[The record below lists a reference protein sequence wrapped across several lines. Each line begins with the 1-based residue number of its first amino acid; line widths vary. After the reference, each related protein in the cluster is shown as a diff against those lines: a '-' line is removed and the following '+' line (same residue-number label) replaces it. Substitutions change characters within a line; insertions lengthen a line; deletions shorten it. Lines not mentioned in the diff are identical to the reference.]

1 MSIRPNSHPPA
12 TRRRSG
18 GQSLI
23 EYIVVLMVGVIVL
36 VTGDN
41 PPIQKLATAIRDY
54 YTDYSFAISI
64 SSMPNC
70 YESKSASGAGMS
82 ASVTLD
88 KCIDL
93 KDPEWPVDVSFDG
106 P

>member
-1 MSIRPNSHPPA
+1 MIIRMPIRRPA
-12 TRRRSG
+12 ARRKTT

-23 EYIVVLMVGVIVL
+23 EYLVVLMVGVIVL
-36 VTGDN
+36 VTGTD

-54 YTDYSFAISI
+54 YTDYSYAISI

-70 YESKSASGAGMS
+70 FNSAGLGP
-82 ASVTLD
+82 VTVGID

-93 KDPEWPVDVSFDG
+93 KDPEWPVDISFN
-106 P
+106 

>member
-1 MSIRPNSHPPA
+1 MMMRAHRLRPVAS
-12 TRRRSG
+12 RRKTA

-23 EYIVVLMVGVIVL
+23 EYLVVLLVGVIVL
-36 VTGDN
+36 VTGTD

-54 YTDYSFAISI
+54 YTDYSYAISI

-70 YESKSASGAGMS
+70 FVSANAGP
-82 ASVTLD
+82 VTVGVD

-93 KDPEWPVDVSFDG
+93 QDPKWPVDVSFN
-106 P
+106 

>member
-1 MSIRPNSHPPA
+1 M
-12 TRRRSG
+12 
-18 GQSLI
+18 I
-23 EYIVVLMVGVIVL
+23 EYLVVLMVGVMVL

-54 YTDYSFAISI
+54 YTDYSFAMSI

-70 YESKSASGAGMS
+70 YYSKSASGAGMS
-82 ASVTLD
+82 ASVAVD

-93 KDPEWPVDVSFDG
+93 KDPEWPVDISFDG

>member
-1 MSIRPNSHPPA
+1 MITRLPMQRA
-12 TRRRSG
+12 MTRRRTA

-23 EYIVVLMVGVIVL
+23 EYLVVLMVGVIVL
-36 VTGDN
+36 VTGTD

-54 YTDYSFAISI
+54 YTDYSYAISI

-70 YESKSASGAGMS
+70 FN
-82 ASVTLD
+82 SVGLGPVTVGVD

-93 KDPEWPVDVSFDG
+93 KDPEWPVDVSFD
-106 P
+106 

>member
-1 MSIRPNSHPPA
+1 MA
-12 TRRRSG
+12 

-23 EYIVVLMVGVIVL
+23 EYLVVLMVGVIVL
-36 VTGDN
+36 VAGAD

-54 YTDYSFAISI
+54 YTDYSYAISI

-70 YESKSASGAGMS
+70 FNS
-82 ASVTLD
+82 ASVGPVTVGVD

-93 KDPEWPVDVSFDG
+93 QNPQWPVDVSFD
-106 P
+106 

>member
-1 MSIRPNSHPPA
+1 MNMPRPLQQPR
-12 TRRRSG
+12 TRRRMH

-23 EYIVVLMVGVIVL
+23 EYLVVLMVGVIVL

-54 YTDYSFAISI
+54 YTDYSYAISI
-64 SSMPNC
+64 ASMPNC
-70 YESKSASGAGMS
+70 YASKSAGAGGVS
-82 ASVTLD
+82 ATVTLD

-93 KDPEWPVDVSFDG
+93 KDPEWPVDVSFD
-106 P
+106 

>member
-1 MSIRPNSHPPA
+1 MSRRALMKPPRARRIR
-12 TRRRSG
+12 

-23 EYIVVLMVGVIVL
+23 EYLVVLMVGVIVL

-41 PPIQKLATAIRDY
+41 PPIQRLATAIRDY
-54 YTDYSFAISI
+54 YTDYSYAISI

-70 YESKSASGAGMS
+70 FASASGGAGGVS
-82 ASVTLD
+82 ATVTVD

-93 KDPEWPVDVSFDG
+93 KDPQWPVDVSFD
-106 P
+106 

>member
-1 MSIRPNSHPPA
+1 MIARLPIRQPA
-12 TRRRSG
+12 ARRKTA

-23 EYIVVLMVGVIVL
+23 EYLVVLMVGVIVL
-36 VTGDN
+36 VTGTD

-54 YTDYSFAISI
+54 YTDYSYAISI

-70 YESKSASGAGMS
+70 FNSAGLGP
-82 ASVTLD
+82 VTVGID

-93 KDPEWPVDVSFDG
+93 KDPEWPVDISFN
-106 P
+106 

>member
-1 MSIRPNSHPPA
+1 MITPRVRTMRMP
-12 TRRRSG
+12 RRKKMA

-23 EYIVVLMVGVIVL
+23 EYVVVLMVGVIVL
-36 VTGDN
+36 VSGDD
-41 PPIQKLATAIRDY
+41 PPIQKLASAIHEY

-70 YESKSASGAGMS
+70 FASKDVGPVQIG
-82 ASVTLD
+82 VD

-93 KDPEWPVDVSFDG
+93 QNPEWPVDVSFN
-106 P
+106 

>member
-1 MSIRPNSHPPA
+1 MTSRPQLMRMP
-12 TRRRSG
+12 RRRRMG

-23 EYIVVLMVGVIVL
+23 EYVVVLMVGVIVL
-36 VTGDN
+36 VSGDD
-41 PPIQKLATAIRDY
+41 PPIQKLASAIHEY

-70 YESKSASGAGMS
+70 FVSKDIGPVEIG
-82 ASVTLD
+82 VD

-93 KDPEWPVDVSFDG
+93 QNPEWPVDVSFN
-106 P
+106 